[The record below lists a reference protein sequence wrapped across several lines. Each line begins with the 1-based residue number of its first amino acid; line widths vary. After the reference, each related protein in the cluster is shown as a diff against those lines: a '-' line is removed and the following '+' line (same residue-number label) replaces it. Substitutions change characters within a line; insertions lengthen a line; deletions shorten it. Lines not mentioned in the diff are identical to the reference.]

1 MACGTM
7 RGPLLLGI
15 TAADSAVVVASTL
28 VLRLIIDDGILQH
41 REGVVVTLALAVA
54 AWAWWTPA
62 RNT

>member
-1 MACGTM
+1 MA
-7 RGPLLLGI
+7 LLLGI

-54 AWAWWTPA
+54 GWAWWTSA